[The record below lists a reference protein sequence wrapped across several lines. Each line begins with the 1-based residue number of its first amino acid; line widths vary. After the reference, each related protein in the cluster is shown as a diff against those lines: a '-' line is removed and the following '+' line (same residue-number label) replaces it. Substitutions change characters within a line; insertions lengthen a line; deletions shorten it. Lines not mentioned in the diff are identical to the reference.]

1 MTTRAPNT
9 HLIRNYESIF
19 QIDNVDCINI
29 IRIKIVQEMIQIV
42 RPTKWQKTD
51 LVNLIQNLKN
61 MEKYNAKLNHVE
73 DKIKLKWNITNTYLE
88 TE

>member
-1 MTTRAPNT
+1 
-9 HLIRNYESIF
+9 
-19 QIDNVDCINI
+19 
-29 IRIKIVQEMIQIV
+29 MIQIV

-51 LVNLIQNLKN
+51 LVDLIQNLKN
-61 MEKYNAKLNHVE
+61 IEKYNAKLNYVE